1 MNIQTTGNHQPV
13 DAPLEVLETQQNQM
27 TSDSPSSSD
36 EEENQQI
43 AARRTIGFAPEIEI
57 LNESTDDEIVEIC
70 SREFKPTNSR
80 EPTPPCNLMES
91 SSDYDARS
99 SGRLT
104 LLNSVLTRF

>member
-13 DAPLEVLETQQNQM
+13 DAPLEVLEIAQNRI
-27 TSDSPSSSD
+27 TRDSSSSSD
-36 EEENQQI
+36 EDENQQI
-43 AARRTIGFAPEIEI
+43 EARRTIGFAPEIEI

-80 EPTPPCNLMES
+80 EPTPPICNLTES

-104 LLNSVLTRF
+104 G